1 MLLMARKTKY
11 DCRGIAHIYQR
22 GLNMSVIF
30 YSVKDILV
38 FYTILYV
45 LKKKYKITVL
55 GIVFMYNHY
64 HLLIKARSQE
74 VVSCFM
80 RDLETVFSKEFNKEA
95 GIKGHVFEP
104 RYGLSNKN
112 WDKKQREA
120 AAYLYNNPVEKQL
133 STRAVEFRWN
143 FLAYAV
149 SDHPFSEKLVVRKA
163 STHLKKCLQEVRFM
177 FNHGAFLNYT
187 VLKNCFKR
195 LSWNEINQ
203 LVDFIITTYNVVD
216 YKETINL
223 YGSYEKMLIAFDSNT
238 GSDHDMKEEYS
249 DNSYK
254 GYISSIKALSNV
266 YRFADP
272 KDVLKLSAEGRRFL
286 ARKLAHQLNVSR
298 FITETL
304 LRIYQPK
311 KKRFS

>member
-1 MLLMARKTKY
+1 MARKTKY
-11 DCRGIAHIYQR
+11 DSSGIAHIYQR

-55 GIVFMYNHY
+55 GVVFMYNHY
-64 HLLIKARSQE
+64 HLLIKAKSQE

-80 RDLETVFSKEFNKEA
+80 RDLETTYSKEFNKDT

-104 RYGLSNKN
+104 RYGLSNKK

-133 STRAVEFRWN
+133 STRAVEYRWN

-163 STHLKKCLQEVRFM
+163 STQLKKCLQEVRFM
-177 FNHGAFLNYT
+177 FNHGDFLNYT

-195 LSWNEINQ
+195 LARNEINQ

-216 YKETINL
+216 YKETTSL
-223 YGSYEKMLIAFDSNT
+223 YGSYGTMLIAFDSNT
-238 GSDHDMKEEYS
+238 GSDHDMKEEY
-249 DNSYK
+249 D
-254 GYISSIKALSNV
+254 
-266 YRFADP
+266 
-272 KDVLKLSAEGRRFL
+272 
-286 ARKLAHQLNVSR
+286 
-298 FITETL
+298 
-304 LRIYQPK
+304 
-311 KKRFS
+311 

>member
-1 MLLMARKTKY
+1 MARKTKY

-55 GIVFMYNHY
+55 GVVFMYNHY
-64 HLLIKARSQE
+64 HLLIKAKSQE

-80 RDLETVFSKEFNKEA
+80 RDLETTYSKEFNKDT

-104 RYGLSNKN
+104 RYGLSNKK

-133 STRAVEFRWN
+133 SARAVEYRWN

-149 SDHPFSEKLVVRKA
+149 SNHPFSDKLVVRKA
-163 STHLKKCLQEVRFM
+163 STQLKKCLQEVRFK
-177 FNHGAFLNYT
+177 FNHGDFLNYT

-195 LSWNEINQ
+195 LTRNEINQ
-203 LVDFIITTYNVVD
+203 IVDFILTTYNVVD
-216 YKETINL
+216 YNEAISL

-266 YRFADP
+266 YEFGDP
-272 KDVLKLSAEGRRFL
+272 KTSS
-286 ARKLAHQLNVSR
+286 N
-298 FITETL
+298 
-304 LRIYQPK
+304 
-311 KKRFS
+311 

>member
-1 MLLMARKTKY
+1 MARKTKY

-55 GIVFMYNHY
+55 GVVFMYNHY
-64 HLLIKARSQE
+64 HLLIKAKSQE

-80 RDLETVFSKEFNKEA
+80 RDLETTYSKEFNKDT

-104 RYGLSNKN
+104 RYGLSNKK

-133 STRAVEFRWN
+133 SARAVEYRWN

-149 SDHPFSEKLVVRKA
+149 SNNPFSDKLVVRKA
-163 STHLKKCLQEVRFM
+163 STQLKKCLQEVRFM

-195 LSWNEINQ
+195 LARNEINQ
-203 LVDFIITTYNVVD
+203 IVDFIITTYNVVD
-216 YKETINL
+216 YNETISL

-266 YRFADP
+266 YEFGDP
-272 KDVLKLSAEGRRFL
+272 KDILKLSDEERLRL
-286 ARKLAHQLNVSR
+286 ASSLAKKLNVSR
-298 FITETL
+298 FIAETL

-311 KKRFS
+311 KRFS

>member
-1 MLLMARKTKY
+1 MARKTKY
-11 DCRGIAHIYQR
+11 DSSGIAHIYQR

-55 GIVFMYNHY
+55 GVVFMYNHY
-64 HLLIKARSQE
+64 HLLIKAKSQE

-80 RDLETVFSKEFNKEA
+80 RDLETTYSKEFNKDT

-104 RYGLSNKN
+104 RYGLSNKK

-133 STRAVEFRWN
+133 SARAVEYRWN

-149 SDHPFSEKLVVRKA
+149 SNHPFSDKLVIRKA
-163 STHLKKCLQEVRFM
+163 STQLKKCLQEVRFM
-177 FNHGAFLNYT
+177 FNHGDFLNYT

-195 LSWNEINQ
+195 LARNEINQ
-203 LVDFIITTYNVVD
+203 IVDFILTTYNVVD
-216 YKETINL
+216 YNETISL
-223 YGSYEKMLIAFDSNT
+223 YGSYEKMLITFDSNT
-238 GSDHDMKEEYS
+238 GSDHDMKEDYS
-249 DNSYK
+249 QMFTNSAILK
-254 GYISSIKALSNV
+254 TSSN
-266 YRFADP
+266 
-272 KDVLKLSAEGRRFL
+272 
-286 ARKLAHQLNVSR
+286 
-298 FITETL
+298 
-304 LRIYQPK
+304 
-311 KKRFS
+311 